1 MSVER
6 QQRAHARRAGL
17 FEQLKKTIRRHYYDD
32 AADATDM
39 ARRHAQA
46 RAAAGEGNR
55 AAAYDEQGEDSETCE
70 PQTNLLP

>member
-1 MSVER
+1 
-6 QQRAHARRAGL
+6 
-17 FEQLKKTIRRHYYDD
+17 
-32 AADATDM
+32 M